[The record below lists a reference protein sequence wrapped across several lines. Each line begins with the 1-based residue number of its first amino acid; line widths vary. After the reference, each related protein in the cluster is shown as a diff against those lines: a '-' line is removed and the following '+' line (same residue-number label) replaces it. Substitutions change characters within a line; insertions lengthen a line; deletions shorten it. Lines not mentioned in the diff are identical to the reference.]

1 MSNAKIYYGK
11 IPVGEGKPKVLNV
24 VDNLTSTD
32 PEKPLSA
39 NQGYVLSQK
48 FMKDVK
54 ITQHNELI
62 ITYLNGNT
70 FKYDLS
76 AFLNAVISS
85 IGYGKTIYC
94 DELPKCEDY
103 TDTFGNTQYKIT
115 YKKDSAE
122 YTCDA
127 KNTWFY
133 YEIVVDKD
141 TNEKKWVQTLFV
153 EGKEVTLE
161 AGTISDFVKIDKDTK
176 HWLISGKDTGVVAQ
190 GISPKITP
198 NTNNTDTVYK
208 LDVQYYD
215 PDEPTVDGSGNPVY
229 EDDGVTQKK
238 GMDIKYT
245 TDNLKGA
252 DGVILDNA
260 GMFGLRVENSQ
271 LMLYVN
277 IPDST
282 TGDIDDIAPPFSLE
296 NGSLYYTF
304 NGKIQYVSKQTI

>member
-11 IPVGEGKPKVLNV
+11 IPVGEGKPQVLNV

-62 ITYLNGNT
+62 ITYFNGDT

-103 TDTFGNTQYKIT
+103 TDAFGNTQYKIT

-133 YEIVVDKD
+133 YEIVVDAD
-141 TNEKKWVQTLFV
+141 TNTKKWVQTLFV
-153 EGKEVTLE
+153 EGQEITLE
-161 AGTISDFVKIDKDTK
+161 AGTISDVVTIDNTTK
-176 HWLISGKDTGVVAQ
+176 NWFINGKDTGVCA
-190 GISPKITP
+190 GGDSIKE
-198 NTNNTDTVYK
+198 NENNTDTSYK
-208 LDVQYYD
+208 LDIKKQ
-215 PDEPTVDGSGNPVY
+215 DG
-229 EDDGVTQKK
+229 T
-238 GMDIKYT
+238 MT
-245 TDNLKGA
+245 TTPNLKGA
-252 DGVILDNA
+252 DGVMLDTV
-260 GMFGLRVENSQ
+260 GYYGFRVENGQ

-277 IPDST
+277 VPDASSS
-282 TGDIDDIAPPFSLE
+282 DVDDQAPPFSLE
-296 NGSLYYTF
+296 GGYLYYTI
-304 NGKIQYVSKQTI
+304 GSTIKYVNKEIVS

>member
-11 IPVGEGKPKVLNV
+11 IPVGEGKPQVLNV

-62 ITYLNGNT
+62 ITYFNGDT

-85 IGYGKTIYC
+85 IGYGKCIYC

-103 TDTFGNTQYKIT
+103 TDAFGNIQYRIT
-115 YKKDSAE
+115 YKKDSVE

-133 YEIVVDKD
+133 YEIVVDAD

-153 EGKEVTLE
+153 EGQEVTLE
-161 AGTISDFVKIDKDTK
+161 AGTISDVVTIDNTTK
-176 HWLISGKDTGVVAQ
+176 NWFINGKDTGVCA
-190 GISPKITP
+190 GGDSIKE
-198 NTNNTDTVYK
+198 NENNTDTSYK
-208 LDVQYYD
+208 LDIKKQ
-215 PDEPTVDGSGNPVY
+215 DG
-229 EDDGVTQKK
+229 T
-238 GMDIKYT
+238 MT
-245 TDNLKGA
+245 TTPNLKGA

-260 GMFGLRVENSQ
+260 GYYGFRVENNQ
-271 LMLYVN
+271 LILYVN
-277 IPDST
+277 VPDASSS
-282 TGDIDDIAPPFSLE
+282 DVDDQAPPFSLE
-296 NGSLYYTF
+296 GGYLYYTV
-304 NGKIQYVSKQTI
+304 GGTIKYVSKTIV

>member
-11 IPVGEGKPKVLNV
+11 IPVGEGKPKVLIV

-32 PEKPLSA
+32 AEKALSA

-48 FMKDVK
+48 FMKDIKV
-54 ITQHNELI
+54 TANNELI

-103 TDTFGNTQYKIT
+103 TDAFGNLQYRIT
-115 YKKDSAE
+115 YKKDSVE

-153 EGKEVTLE
+153 EGQEVTIE
-161 AGTISDFVKIDKDTK
+161 AGTISDVVTIDKDTK
-176 HWLISGKDTGVVAQ
+176 NWFINGKDTGVCA
-190 GISPKITP
+190 GGDSIEE
-198 NTNNTDTVYK
+198 NENNTDTSYK
-208 LDVQYYD
+208 LDIKKQ
-215 PDEPTVDGSGNPVY
+215 DG
-229 EDDGVTQKK
+229 T
-238 GMDIKYT
+238 MT
-245 TDNLKGA
+245 TTPNLKGA

-296 NGSLYYTF
+296 NGSLYYTV

>member
-11 IPVGEGKPKVLNV
+11 IPVGEGKPQVLNV

-32 PEKPLSA
+32 PEKALSA

-48 FMKDVK
+48 FMKDIKV
-54 ITQHNELI
+54 TQNNELI
-62 ITYLNGNT
+62 ITYFNGNT
-70 FKYDLS
+70 FVYDLS
-76 AFLNAVISS
+76 NFLNSVISS

-103 TDTFGNTQYKIT
+103 TDAFGNTQYKIT
-115 YKKDSAE
+115 YKKNSVE

-141 TNEKKWVQTLFV
+141 TNKKKWVQTLFV
-153 EGKEVTLE
+153 EGKEVTIE
-161 AGTISDFVKIDKDTK
+161 AGTISDVVTIDNTTK
-176 HWLISGKDTGVVAQ
+176 NWFINGKDTGVCA
-190 GISPKITP
+190 GGDSIKE
-198 NTNNTDTVYK
+198 NENNTDTTYK
-208 LDVQYYD
+208 LDIKKQ
-215 PDEPTVDGSGNPVY
+215 DG
-229 EDDGVTQKK
+229 
-238 GMDIKYT
+238 T
-245 TDNLKGA
+245 TITTPNLKGK

-260 GMFGLRVENSQ
+260 GMFGLRVENNQ

-282 TGDIDDIAPPFSLE
+282 TGDVDDIAPPFSLE
-296 NGSLYYTF
+296 GNTLYYTF
-304 NGKIQYVSKQTI
+304 NGKIQYVDKQTI

>member
-62 ITYLNGNT
+62 ITYFNGDT

-103 TDTFGNTQYKIT
+103 TDAFGNLQYRIT
-115 YKKDSAE
+115 YKKDSVE

-133 YEIVVDKD
+133 YEIVVDAD

-153 EGKEVTLE
+153 EGREVTLE
-161 AGTISDFVKIDKDTK
+161 AGTISDVVTIDNTTK
-176 HWLISGKDTGVVAQ
+176 NWFINGKDTGVCA
-190 GISPKITP
+190 GGDSIKE
-198 NTNNTDTVYK
+198 NENNTDTSYK
-208 LDVQYYD
+208 LDIKKQ
-215 PDEPTVDGSGNPVY
+215 DG
-229 EDDGVTQKK
+229 T
-238 GMDIKYT
+238 MT
-245 TDNLKGA
+245 TTPNLKGA
-252 DGVILDNA
+252 DGVMLDTV
-260 GMFGLRVENSQ
+260 GYYGFRVENDQ

-277 IPDST
+277 VPDASSS
-282 TGDIDDIAPPFSLE
+282 DVDDQAPPFSLE
-296 NGSLYYTF
+296 GGRLYYTIGS
-304 NGKIQYVSKQTI
+304 NIKYVNKEIVS

>member
-11 IPVGEGKPKVLNV
+11 IPVGEGKPQVLNV

-32 PEKPLSA
+32 PEKALSA

-62 ITYLNGNT
+62 ITYFNGDT

-85 IGYGKTIYC
+85 IGYGKCIYC

-103 TDTFGNTQYKIT
+103 TDAFGNIQYRIT
-115 YKKDSAE
+115 YKKDSVE

-141 TNEKKWVQTLFV
+141 TNTKKWVQTLFV

-161 AGTISDFVKIDKDTK
+161 AGTISDVVTIDNTTK
-176 HWLISGKDTGVVAQ
+176 NWFINGKDTGVCA
-190 GISPKITP
+190 GGDSIKE
-198 NTNNTDTVYK
+198 NENNTDTSYK
-208 LDVQYYD
+208 LDIKKQ
-215 PDEPTVDGSGNPVY
+215 DG
-229 EDDGVTQKK
+229 T
-238 GMDIKYT
+238 MT
-245 TDNLKGA
+245 TTPNLKGA

-277 IPDST
+277 VPDAS
-282 TGDIDDIAPPFSLE
+282 TGDEDDIAPPFSLE
-296 NGSLYYTF
+296 GNTLYYTV